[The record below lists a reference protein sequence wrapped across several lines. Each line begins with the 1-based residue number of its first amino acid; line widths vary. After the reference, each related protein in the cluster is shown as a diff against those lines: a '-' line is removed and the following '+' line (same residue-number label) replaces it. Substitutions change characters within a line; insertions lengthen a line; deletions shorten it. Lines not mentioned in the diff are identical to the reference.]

1 MVSRKLVGE
10 DVKDKLKLIF
20 SKICTSVQLDETA
33 LTHFLCCDVT
43 IYTTIYHFILDMTT
57 GSRLLIFGD
66 DLLVNVY
73 FAVMKFR
80 SSFSL
85 SHVKN

>member
-10 DVKDKLKLIF
+10 DVKDKFKPLF

-43 IYTTIYHFILDMTT
+43 IYTTIYHFILDMRT
-57 GSRLLIFGD
+57 GGRFLIFGD
-66 DLLVNVY
+66 DLN
-73 FAVMKFR
+73 
-80 SSFSL
+80 L
-85 SHVKN
+85 SMFTWQ